1 MMDFAI
7 GMAAFALFFAL
18 TGYFVFSLIAQFRAQ
33 RLALK
38 TSLLETHYLRARVK
52 QIMDTRKSEKAK
64 SDFSWNGFRK
74 FRIDR
79 KIKENADICSFYL
92 VPHDGK
98 PLPPFLPG
106 QYLTFEIGIPAA
118 AKPGGGQAGN
128 SKPVIRCY
136 SLSDSPTQSDYYRVT
151 IKKIP
156 PPPGKPELPPG
167 LVSSYFHEYLNEG
180 DLVDVKAPAGHFHL
194 DLTKQT
200 PIILIAG
207 GVGITPVLSMLNTVI
222 RSTSEWEV
230 WFFFGV
236 RNRTEHIMKEHLER
250 IALENPNV
258 HLNVCY
264 SNPTSDDVPGK
275 DYHHGERVSVDLFK
289 KLLPSNNYR
298 FYICGPP
305 PMMNQ
310 ITQDLMAWGVPEKDI
325 FFEAFGP
332 ASVKKL
338 APVPES
344 GQTVFQVTFAK
355 SGKTLAW
362 QPQAGS
368 LLDFADQNGIKI
380 DSGCRAGNCGT
391 CLTAIKSGEISCLV
405 ESGAKPEV
413 GSCLACISVPK
424 DNLTLDA

>member
-1 MMDFAI
+1 MDA
-7 GMAAFALFFAL
+7 
-18 TGYFVFSLIAQFRAQ
+18 
-33 RLALK
+33 
-38 TSLLETHYLRARVK
+38 
-52 QIMDTRKSEKAK
+52 RKSEKAK
-64 SDFSWNGFRK
+64 SELSWNGFRK

-79 KIKENADICSFYL
+79 KVKECGDICSLYL

-98 PLPPFLPG
+98 ALPPFLPG
-106 QYLTFEIGIPAA
+106 QYLTFEISISET
-118 AKPGGGQAGN
+118 AKSAGGKGPNA
-128 SKPVIRCY
+128 KPVIRCY

-156 PPPGKPELPPG
+156 SPPGKPELSPG
-167 LVSSYFHEYLNEG
+167 LVSGYFHDHLKEG
-180 DLVDVKAPAGHFHL
+180 DIVDVKAPAGHFYL

-200 PIILIAG
+200 PVVLIAG
-207 GVGITPVLSMLNTVI
+207 GVGVTPVLSMLNTII
-222 RSTSEWEV
+222 RSTSAREV

-264 SNPTSDDVPGK
+264 SNPTSDDVAGK

-310 ITQDLMAWGVPEKDI
+310 ITQDLMAWGVPEQSI
-325 FFEAFGP
+325 LFEAFGP
-332 ASVKKL
+332 ATVKKL
-338 APVPES
+338 APAQPLAQAPEKA
-344 GQTVFQVTFAK
+344 QAAFQVTFAK

-362 QPQAGS
+362 QPEAGS
-368 LLDFADQNGIKI
+368 LLDFATQNGITI

-391 CLTAIKSGEISCLV
+391 CRTAVKSGEVSYLV
-405 ESGAKPEV
+405 ESGAKPEA
-413 GSCLACISVPK
+413 GSCLTCISVPK
-424 DNLTLDA
+424 NNLTLDA